1 MTEDWSAWAG
11 LARIP
16 GPHDKVFN
24 QECVF
29 SFDTAESPGGLYL
42 CLDKFVALGQDFVQ
56 SYHERT
62 GNALFVHVQARRVPL
77 EAAEAGEDERVP
89 EKVSRLAIGVPGGF
103 NPDEKKYQ
111 VESQTR
117 VVHWPDRVNLPLGKT
132 SWFVVGNFQAIE
144 SDVGSIFLDSPDL
157 PAAIKASAQAVLR
170 AESAV
175 RREELESAAG
185 TWDGEKLEVSKF
197 AHDLEQLNNGVKIPP
212 KNWKCQRCDLT
223 ENLWL
228 NLTDGSILC
237 GRRFFDGSGGNNHAV
252 EYYAEKKYP
261 LAVKLGTI
269 TRDGQGDVYSYPE
282 DNMVANPKLAQ
293 HMAHFGINI
302 EQLDKTDKSMAEIE
316 IDMNQRIGEW
326 ATLTESNSQLVPVF
340 GPGLTGMEN
349 LGNTCYLNSLM
360 QVLFTLPT
368 FNQAYVEQSSA
379 VFRRA
384 NFTDPINDFKLQM
397 CKLGTGIWSGK
408 YAQELSEDERKLH
421 GEDFQLGIKPTT
433 FNQMVGKGHPE
444 FSGKNQ
450 QDAQEF
456 FLHLCTMMEREH
468 HAELNPAEC
477 LQFEV
482 EDRIQC
488 GSSGKV

>member
-1 MTEDWSAWAG
+1 M
-11 LARIP
+11 
-16 GPHDKVFN
+16 
-24 QECVF
+24 
-29 SFDTAESPGGLYL
+29 
-42 CLDKFVALGQDFVQ
+42 
-56 SYHERT
+56 
-62 GNALFVHVQARRVPL
+62 
-77 EAAEAGEDERVP
+77 
-89 EKVSRLAIGVPGGF
+89 
-103 NPDEKKYQ
+103 
-111 VESQTR
+111 
-117 VVHWPDRVNLPLGKT
+117 
-132 SWFVVGNFQAIE
+132 
-144 SDVGSIFLDSPDL
+144 
-157 PAAIKASAQAVLR
+157 R
-170 AESAV
+170 AESAI

-197 AHDLEQLNNGVKIPP
+197 AHNLEQLNNGVRIPP

-269 TRDGQGDVYSYPE
+269 TRDGQGDVFSYPE
-282 DNMVANPKLAQ
+282 DNMVANPNLAK

-326 ATLTESNSQLVPVF
+326 ATLTESNSKLVPVY

-368 FNQAYVEQSSA
+368 FKRVYVEGSSA

-384 NFTDPINDFKLQM
+384 NFMDPINDFKLQM

-408 YAQELSEDERKLH
+408 YSMELSEDERKLR
-421 GEDFQLGIKPTT
+421 GDDFQLGIKPTT
-433 FNQMVGKGHPE
+433 FKQMVGKGHPE

-468 HAELNPAEC
+468 HGELNPAEC

-488 GSSGKV
+488 GTSGKVRQE